1 MHRRNINYPGLD
13 HVFSAYLHQDW
24 NYKFNSIVKVVGDVL
39 EEIQLSGVTKEQLEM
54 FSWVTLPQL
63 HTEIYDIV
71 KRKTVDEQ
79 FDIFDKFE
87 VSGPNIP
94 YKHNVEC
101 FFITVLYLTETE
113 MRKRGL
119 EIPENPPLHTATA

>member
-1 MHRRNINYPGLD
+1 MERDRNYPGLY
-13 HVFSAYLHQDW
+13 HIFAAYLHQDW
-24 NYKFNSIVKVVGDVL
+24 DYKFHSIMKVVGDVL
-39 EEIQLSGVTKEQLEM
+39 EEFHTSGVSKEQFEM
-54 FSWVTLPQL
+54 FGMVTLPQL
-63 HTEIYDIV
+63 YSEIYDIV

-94 YKHNVEC
+94 FKHNVEC

-113 MRKRGL
+113 MRRRGI
-119 EIPENPPLHTATA
+119 EIPGNPPLHTTTV

>member
-1 MHRRNINYPGLD
+1 MDALGAGVVDQEPAEAALD
-13 HVFSAYLHQDW
+13 AHVLVELVGVA
-24 NYKFNSIVKVVGDVL
+24 VGDVL